1 MPSGD
6 PGRRYDEPMTSQL
19 RVLVEQPTRGK
30 RWVAVAADW
39 PGLERGGKT
48 EDEAV
53 EKLARYVPRY
63 LPVAKRV
70 RLGSELA
77 TQTDLDIIGR
87 YPGVGSTD
95 FWGIS
100 FAPSPLDREPFD
112 APTFDRQVRLLRAAW
127 AEFDETA
134 ARVSAELRP
143 GARGGGRSRDRIVRH
158 VLANEGGDFSKRVK
172 AKSELEDLLTPGGL
186 AHHRDRFVEAMRAWY
201 AEGKPLGNW
210 TIPYLLRHTAYHVL
224 DHTWE
229 MQDRD
234 LTDDASAGMTSLRR
248 LQRERLGQRDED
260 ALGATD
266 VAEPIAVLV
275 PHHLADEF
283 GTVGPQAGNDVL
295 DVVDFEHDATD
306 AQRVHRGV
314 FGSALVAVG
323 VWNLVSST
331 RPWPSGVRIIAMSLR
346 TPSSPMR
353 RSTDRPSTVASPSS
367 SIPSSTKNAI
377 AASRSSTTT
386 PTLSIRRIVMSPSLV
401 SRRDQP
407 VSAASRRLRSS
418 VTQGPAAVA
427 LVRWS
432 WQ

>member
-1 MPSGD
+1 MVPS
-6 PGRRYDEPMTSQL
+6 RRYDERVTSRL

-30 RWVAVAADW
+30 RWVVVAADW

-70 RLGSELA
+70 RLASELA

-87 YPGVGSTD
+87 YRGVGSTD

-112 APTFDRQVRLLRAAW
+112 APTFDRHVRLLRAAW
-127 AEFDETA
+127 AEFDATA

-143 GARGGGRSRDRIVRH
+143 GVRGGGRSRDQIVRH
-158 VLANEGGDFSKRVK
+158 VLATEGGDFSKRVK
-172 AKSELEDLLTPGGL
+172 AKSELEDLLAPGGL

-234 LTDDASAGMTSLRR
+234 LTDDASAG
-248 LQRERLGQRDED
+248 
-260 ALGATD
+260 
-266 VAEPIAVLV
+266 
-275 PHHLADEF
+275 
-283 GTVGPQAGNDVL
+283 
-295 DVVDFEHDATD
+295 
-306 AQRVHRGV
+306 
-314 FGSALVAVG
+314 
-323 VWNLVSST
+323 
-331 RPWPSGVRIIAMSLR
+331 
-346 TPSSPMR
+346 
-353 RSTDRPSTVASPSS
+353 
-367 SIPSSTKNAI
+367 
-377 AASRSSTTT
+377 
-386 PTLSIRRIVMSPSLV
+386 
-401 SRRDQP
+401 
-407 VSAASRRLRSS
+407 
-418 VTQGPAAVA
+418 
-427 LVRWS
+427 
-432 WQ
+432 